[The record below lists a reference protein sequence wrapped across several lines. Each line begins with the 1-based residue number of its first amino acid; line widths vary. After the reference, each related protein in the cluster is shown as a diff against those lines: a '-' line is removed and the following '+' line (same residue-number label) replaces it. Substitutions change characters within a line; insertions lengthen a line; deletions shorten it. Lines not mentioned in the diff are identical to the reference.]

1 MPPATFKTKQV
12 LRPKGS
18 ALDACYGGVGLMGR
32 IAGARQVARGD
43 VRAFLAAAT
52 EGKDLGDLQVCADE
66 VAAAAEGVNIND
78 AASAS
83 AFEKKLDVGPLP
95 VQSLHEL

>member
-1 MPPATFKTKQV
+1 
-12 LRPKGS
+12 
-18 ALDACYGGVGLMGR
+18 MGR
-32 IAGARQVARGD
+32 IGGARQVARGD
-43 VRAFLAAAT
+43 VRAFLATAT

-83 AFEKKLDVGPLP
+83 AFEKKLDVGPLS
-95 VQSLHEL
+95 VQSLHESWRTKRGERILPGKISCSRQTRRLS